1 MRLGFVIVGMK
12 PWGKIY
18 CGQLSSE
25 GEEQRILARNF
36 VKIGGKTGAYL
47 LSGAERMGMGKEGI
61 KE

>member
-1 MRLGFVIVGMK
+1 MK
-12 PWGKIY
+12 
-18 CGQLSSE
+18 S
-25 GEEQRILARNF
+25 RILARNF